1 MIDRLGTPGHW
12 RVAPP
17 FDPRGH
23 GQLHRGHTRT
33 LPCAGCA
40 ASPIAPATLAPP
52 PPPAARI
59 VPAAQRPTARVVGD
73 AALVPTLRAP
83 DRPSPWAEPL
93 PRPAPP
99 ACAVGPCKEPR
110 AASQPS
116 THPAREVLGLLCT
129 RHRVFARSTLAGGRA
144 TPETLLAYLE
154 AAEARAAA
162 PTASRDGTTVR
173 EGILLALASLGD
185 GPVAIPALVVRAWE
199 REPERFG
206 LAGYADRHPDAGKV
220 QAKLCGRDG
229 IVERGWCTRT
239 ATSELTL
246 TPKGRRH
253 AASLAAAKGGAL

>member
-1 MIDRLGTPGHW
+1 MIDLLGAPGHW
-12 RVAPP
+12 RVAPA
-17 FDPRGH
+17 FDPHGH

-52 PPPAARI
+52 PTPAARI
-59 VPAAQRPTARVVGD
+59 VPAAERPTARVAGD
-73 AALVPTLRAP
+73 ATLVPTLRAP

-93 PRPAPP
+93 PRPATP
-99 ACAVGPCKEPR
+99 ACAVGPCTDPR
-110 AASQPS
+110 AESLPS
-116 THPAREVLGLLCT
+116 THPARETLALLCS

-162 PTASRDGTTVR
+162 PTAARDGTTVR

-185 GPVAIPALVVRAWE
+185 GPVAISALVVRAWE
-199 REPERFG
+199 REPARFG
-206 LAGYADRHPDAGKV
+206 LAGYVDRYPNSNAV

-229 IVERGWCTRT
+229 LVERGWCTRT
-239 ATSELTL
+239 GTGELTL

-253 AASLAAAKGGAL
+253 AASLAPAMGGAR